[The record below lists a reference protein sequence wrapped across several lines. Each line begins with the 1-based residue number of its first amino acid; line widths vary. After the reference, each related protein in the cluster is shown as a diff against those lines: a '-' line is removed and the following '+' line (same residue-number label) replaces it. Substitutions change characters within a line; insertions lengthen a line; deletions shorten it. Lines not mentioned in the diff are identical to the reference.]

1 MTIFLTILLAI
12 FSYLATI
19 GITLKGA
26 FDIIMI
32 FPKKGYILNPDSLEE
47 HKKKVHS
54 VNVSS
59 KSAFLIYVPV
69 INMIYTSYIMN
80 KITNAVFEEMK
91 KYPKVL
97 VPMTEE
103 EKQEFKKRKGYFK
116 KLDYFMKLAASLKKD
131 EIIDVESFEAIP
143 DTEETPEEN
152 KILNEYRKLR
162 NEVNI
167 VNTLNSEIEQKD
179 EQTLAKKM

>member
-26 FDIIMI
+26 FDILMI
-32 FPKKGYILNPDSLEE
+32 FPKKGYILNPDRLED

-59 KSAFLIYVPV
+59 RSAFLIYVPV
-69 INMIYTSYIMN
+69 VNMIYTSYIMN

-91 KYPKVL
+91 KYPHVL

-103 EKQEFKKRKGYFK
+103 EKQEFKKSKGYFK

-131 EIIDVESFEAIP
+131 DVVDAESFEVIP

-162 NEVNI
+162 NEVNA
-167 VNTLNSEIEQKD
+167 VNTLNNDIIQDD
-179 EQTLAKKM
+179 EQTLSRKI